1 MTRGGKRQGAGRP
14 IETNPAKS
22 RNIRLT
28 DSDYYDFQVLGGV
41 KWLREQLKKEKN
53 GQEFNYKLYEK
64 AEYIVN
70 HENWDGK
77 IKTAEE
83 LIANYSPAE
92 IQDMYDMIDDCEQ
105 YE

>member
-1 MTRGGKRQGAGRP
+1 MRGGKRAGAGRP
-14 IETNPAKS
+14 IEENPAKT

-28 DSDYYDFQVLGGV
+28 DEDYYNFRILGGV
-41 KWLREQLKKEKN
+41 KWLREQIKKETK
-53 GQEFNYKLYEK
+53 GQEMQKKLYEK

-83 LIANYSPAE
+83 LIEYYSPAE
-92 IQDMYDMIDDCEQ
+92 IQDMYDMVDDCEQ